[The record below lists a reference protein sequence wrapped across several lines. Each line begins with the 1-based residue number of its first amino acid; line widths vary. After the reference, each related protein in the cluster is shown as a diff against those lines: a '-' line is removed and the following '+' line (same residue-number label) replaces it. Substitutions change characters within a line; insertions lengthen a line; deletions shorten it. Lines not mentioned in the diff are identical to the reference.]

1 MTIQQRAVPT
11 NRGTLKGGA
20 WFPYVIGKLA
30 PLEWWSYQ
38 ESISDIKRG
47 DYLSDWRCHSARQ
60 NTWEFPRFCF
70 SMFRPSEESY
80 GSLLN
85 AVKD

>member
-1 MTIQQRAVPT
+1 MTIQQHAVPT

-38 ESISDIKRG
+38 ESISGVKRE
-47 DYLSDWRCHSARQ
+47 DYLSD
-60 NTWEFPRFCF
+60 
-70 SMFRPSEESY
+70 
-80 GSLLN
+80 
-85 AVKD
+85 